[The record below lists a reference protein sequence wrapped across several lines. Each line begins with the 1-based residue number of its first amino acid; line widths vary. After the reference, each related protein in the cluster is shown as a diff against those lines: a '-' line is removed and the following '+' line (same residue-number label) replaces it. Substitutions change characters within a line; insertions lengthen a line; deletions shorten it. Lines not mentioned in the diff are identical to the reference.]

1 MILSSH
7 SNLTPFSNLIG
18 FEKRTTF
25 FCWLSDLETP
35 DEVIDSLYSLHL
47 AQLFPSIEFRGELLN
62 PFRKRWSF
70 ALTQHE
76 KRNEAPKL
84 YEVGV
89 ESPAIWIAA
98 EDEGG

>member
-1 MILSSH
+1 MRKTLLPLTLNNQILFINFCIKYILWSLDFFDFTQISS
-7 SNLTPFSNLIG
+7 S
-18 FEKRTTF
+18 
-25 FCWLSDLETP
+25 
-35 DEVIDSLYSLHL
+35 ID
-47 AQLFPSIEFRGELLN
+47 FRGELLN
-62 PFRKRWSF
+62 LFRKRWSF

-89 ESPAIWIAA
+89 ESPAIGIAA